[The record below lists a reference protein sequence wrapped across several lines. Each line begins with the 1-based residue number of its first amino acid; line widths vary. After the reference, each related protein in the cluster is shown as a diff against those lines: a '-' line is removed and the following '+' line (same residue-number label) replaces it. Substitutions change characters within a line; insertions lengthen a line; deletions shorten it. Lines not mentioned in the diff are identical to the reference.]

1 MKLNKFLRILSVI
14 FECSLIGSIVL
25 YVYNYYVASRKY
37 EVIPADLRKNLNLF
51 VIVGIVSLIIF
62 LIIKYVLYLRNKTDN
77 VEEIETEP
85 TNSVNDNVIERV
97 IIHKDSYEVPKE
109 RRALCP
115 NCKNIVDKN
124 AVICLKCGFLLKEIV
139 KEKVIEK
146 HIYEKNNSNINS
158 NIIRKKNT
166 FDNVDKRKLKNV
178 LINVGLGI
186 AIVICLILII
196 SMAIERGII

>member
-166 FDNVDKRKLKNV
+166 FDNVDKRKLKNI

>member
-1 MKLNKFLRILSVI
+1 M
-14 FECSLIGSIVL
+14 
-25 YVYNYYVASRKY
+25 
-37 EVIPADLRKNLNLF
+37 
-51 VIVGIVSLIIF
+51 
-62 LIIKYVLYLRNKTDN
+62 
-77 VEEIETEP
+77 
-85 TNSVNDNVIERV
+85 
-97 IIHKDSYEVPKE
+97 PKE
-109 RRALCP
+109 RRALWP
-115 NCKNIVDKN
+115 NWKNIVDKN
-124 AVICLKCGFLLKEIV
+124 AVRCLKCGFLLKEIV

-166 FDNVDKRKLKNV
+166 FDNVDKRKLKNI

>member
-1 MKLNKFLRILSVI
+1 MKLNKVLKIFSVI
-14 FECSLIGSIVL
+14 FECSAIGNIVL
-25 YVYNYYVASRKY
+25 YIYNFYMSSKKY
-37 EVIPADLRKNLNLF
+37 EIMPEKVKTNLNIF
-51 VIVGIVSLIIF
+51 MIAAIISLILF